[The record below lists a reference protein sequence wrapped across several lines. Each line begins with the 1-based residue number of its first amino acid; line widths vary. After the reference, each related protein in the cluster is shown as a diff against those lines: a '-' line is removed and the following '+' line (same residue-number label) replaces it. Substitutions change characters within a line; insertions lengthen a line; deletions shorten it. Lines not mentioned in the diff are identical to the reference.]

1 MDTTL
6 QDPLVGQLLD
16 GRYRIEARIAV
27 GGMATVYRAVDTR
40 LDRVLALKV
49 MHPALAVDA
58 AFVERFIREAK
69 SVARLAHPNVVAVF
83 DQGAQGAYVY
93 LAMEYVAGCTLRDVP
108 PHAGVPDVTGRD
120 VDEARTT
127 LEEAGFEVKVDR
139 PFLSF
144 SNTIASQSVEGGEQA
159 AEGSTITIRTKGF

>member
-1 MDTTL
+1 M
-6 QDPLVGQLLD
+6 LD
-16 GRYRIEARIAV
+16 
-27 GGMATVYRAVDTR
+27 
-40 LDRVLALKV
+40 
-49 MHPALAVDA
+49 
-58 AFVERFIREAK
+58 
-69 SVARLAHPNVVAVF
+69 
-83 DQGAQGAYVY
+83 
-93 LAMEYVAGCTLRDVP
+93 
-108 PHAGVPDVTGRD
+108 VPDVTGRD